1 MYETSRWGGMR
12 DASPEREVCGVLR
25 TCLRSR
31 RPGAASSKAEEA
43 VQVPRK
49 VFDYGL
55 VENVLL
61 TVTVTLLDDGV
72 EV

>member
-1 MYETSRWGGMR
+1 MHKTSRWAGVR
-12 DASPEREVCGVLR
+12 DASPEREVYLGL
-25 TCLRSR
+25 TAHAYEAGGLGGLLQ
-31 RPGAASSKAEEA
+31 PEGA

-55 VENVLL
+55 VENVLV